1 MTRPLNFLLI
11 HSDQHRF
18 DCLGVNGHAFL
29 QTPHLDKLAA
39 EGVNFTRAFCPVPVC
54 TPARN
59 SLLFGQWPTQ
69 HLAIA
74 NGDTEAPRP
83 AREGLTSWSELLAGA
98 GYQMGYVGKW
108 GLDPRNGPT
117 AYGFQDYVP
126 EQDYAAWRAGQ
137 GLVPP
142 PQAQGF
148 FGETDQNIDAGQTR
162 LAWGASRASDLLTRY
177 AEADQPF
184 FLRWD
189 PSEPHLPNVVPQPY
203 ASLYPPAQI
212 PPWPGYPDPLRG
224 KPYAQAQQRRTWAVD
239 GWTWEDWAP
248 LVGRYLGEITLLDA
262 QIGRLLS
269 HLDALGLAENT
280 VVIYTTDHGDMCG
293 SHGMIDKHMVMY
305 DDVVHVPLIV
315 HRPGQAAPATC
326 DAFVSGALDLAP
338 TFCDLAG
345 VPTPE
350 TFVGQSLLPLLDGA
364 KGSDRDCIFSMYH
377 GSQFG
382 LYSQRMVRDTRWKY
396 IWNATA
402 EDELY
407 DLAHDPG
414 EIINLAAAPECR
426 DELRRL
432 RCRLVE
438 WMEALRDPLCNIWL
452 KPQLL
457 LGRTQ

>member
-1 MTRPLNFLLI
+1 
-11 HSDQHRF
+11 
-18 DCLGVNGHAFL
+18 
-29 QTPHLDKLAA
+29 
-39 EGVNFTRAFCPVPVC
+39 
-54 TPARN
+54 
-59 SLLFGQWPTQ
+59 
-69 HLAIA
+69 
-74 NGDTEAPRP
+74 
-83 AREGLTSWSELLAGA
+83 
-98 GYQMGYVGKW
+98 
-108 GLDPRNGPT
+108 
-117 AYGFQDYVP
+117 
-126 EQDYAAWRAGQ
+126 
-137 GLVPP
+137 
-142 PQAQGF
+142 
-148 FGETDQNIDAGQTR
+148 
-162 LAWGASRASDLLTRY
+162 
-177 AEADQPF
+177 
-184 FLRWD
+184 
-189 PSEPHLPNVVPQPY
+189 
-203 ASLYPPAQI
+203 
-212 PPWPGYPDPLRG
+212 
-224 KPYAQAQQRRTWAVD
+224 
-239 GWTWEDWAP
+239 
-248 LVGRYLGEITLLDA
+248 
-262 QIGRLLS
+262 
-269 HLDALGLAENT
+269 
-280 VVIYTTDHGDMCG
+280 
-293 SHGMIDKHMVMY
+293 MIDKHMVMY

-315 HRPGQAAPATC
+315 HRPGQAAHGTC
-326 DAFVSGALDLAP
+326 DAFVSNALDLAA